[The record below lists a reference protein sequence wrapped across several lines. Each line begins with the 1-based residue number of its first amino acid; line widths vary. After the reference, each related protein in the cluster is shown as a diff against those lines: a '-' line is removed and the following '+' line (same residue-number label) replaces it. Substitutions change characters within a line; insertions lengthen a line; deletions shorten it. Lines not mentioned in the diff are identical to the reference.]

1 MISSHSSIWLDA
13 IGYLAAFLL
22 VLTFFMH
29 RMVSLRLV
37 AISSSVAW
45 LVYGA
50 LASIYPVI
58 VLHIVLLPLN
68 AYRLW
73 QALPRRQS
81 ETAPEGSS

>member
-13 IGYLAAFLL
+13 IGYLAAVLT

-29 RMVSLRLV
+29 RMVPLRLV
-37 AISSSVAW
+37 AICYSVVW

-68 AYRLW
+68 TYRLW
-73 QALPRRQS
+73 QARQRAQS
-81 ETAPEGSS
+81 ETTPEGSS